1 LQRVR
6 LLEPPRFQK
15 FQETLVV
22 STRFDVCGVG
32 NAIVDLL
39 SPASDQF
46 LKDNNINKGTM
57 SLIFDEAD
65 AQRLL
70 SVMGEATTVAGGS
83 GANTLAGIGALG
95 GRGAYIGKVADDRIG
110 RIFRESFPQTGVHFD
125 TPAHVGGPPSAYCLI
140 NVTPDGERSMSTYL
154 GCSPLIT
161 ADDLDPA
168 LIAEAQIV
176 FLEGYLFDADEAKAA
191 FVRAAEIARAAGRK
205 VALTLS
211 DLFCVNRHGPSFRH
225 LVANHIDILF
235 ANEVEIMALYDAAT
249 FDDALAAARAD
260 CDFVALTRSEKGS
273 VLARGDEVVHV
284 AAEPVDKVV
293 DATGAGDLYA
303 AGVLF
308 GIATGRELE
317 ACGTLGSLAAAE
329 CISHMGPRP
338 LVSLAALA
346 AARGL

>member
-1 LQRVR
+1 M
-6 LLEPPRFQK
+6 
-15 FQETLVV
+15 T
-22 STRFDVCGVG
+22 TRFDVCGVG

-39 SPASDQF
+39 SPATDDF
-46 LKDNNINKGTM
+46 LAAHGINKGTM
-57 SLIFDEAD
+57 TLIFDEAD
-65 AQRLL
+65 AKRLL
-70 SVMGEATTVAGGS
+70 SVMGEATTIAGGS
-83 GANTLAGIGALG
+83 GANTLAGIGSLG
-95 GRGAYIGKVADDRIG
+95 GRGAYIGKVADDEVG
-110 RIFRESFPQTGVHFD
+110 RIFRESFPKTGVHYD

-154 GCSPLIT
+154 GCSPMMT
-161 ADDLDPA
+161 PTDLDPA
-168 LIAEAQIV
+168 LIGDSQIV

-191 FVRAAEIARAAGRK
+191 FVRAAEIARANGRK

-211 DLFCVNRHGPSFRH
+211 DLFCVSRHGPSFRQ

-235 ANEVEIMALYDAAT
+235 ANEAEIMALYEVDT
-249 FDDALAAARAD
+249 FEAALAAARAD

-273 VLARGDEVVHV
+273 VLAQGDEVVIV
-284 AAEPVDKVV
+284 AADPVDSVV

-303 AGVLF
+303 AGVLY

-317 ACGTLGSLAAAE
+317 ACGRLGSMAAAE

-338 LVSLAALA
+338 LVSLAELA